1 MPNKTLKAGTF
12 WLPFRFV
19 HAFGIL
25 HKTPIQPKCPL
36 AWRYMLQGWQTMI
49 QFFLGI
55 ILLVI
60 GMYGLYTG
68 FNAYLNSAILLA
80 STLLIITGFRKKAA
94 SQKISNMDASVTT
107 QSGLEGG
114 DSGCSNAVGA
124 DFSDC

>member
-1 MPNKTLKAGTF
+1 
-12 WLPFRFV
+12 
-19 HAFGIL
+19 
-25 HKTPIQPKCPL
+25 
-36 AWRYMLQGWQTMI
+36 MLQGWQTMI